1 MSQPLPTSM
10 RAPSVLV
17 VGAGVVGASVA
28 WHLAAAGVRDVLVV
42 DAAAAPA
49 AGSTGRAVGG
59 FRGQFATEPNVRL
72 SMLAREKL
80 LRFADDVGAD
90 PGYREVG
97 YLFLAHDEAAADA
110 LRAARGVQH
119 RCGLTQSVELT
130 PEEAAAINP
139 RVLLDG
145 AVAASWCPTDGTTR
159 PLQILRGYLDDAA
172 RRGVHVAWGTRVT
185 GIDRDAPAGDGGR
198 IVRVRTTA
206 GDVTPGTV
214 VNAAGPWAGQ
224 LAALAG
230 VELPVRPV
238 RRQIAVADPAPD
250 MPLDDDF
257 PMTIWTSDVFHL
269 RVRDGR
275 ALLNWPVDTPS
286 ATGNPEDLTVHRPWV
301 DEVWAKAR
309 GRVPALR
316 GGRLD
321 DAAHYVGLY
330 EMSPDKTLILGVA
343 PGCPNLVLAN
353 GSSGHGVMHAPATG
367 QLAAE
372 LVLHGRA
379 TSMDVHALR
388 PERFAEGDALPAS
401 SIL

>member
-1 MSQPLPTSM
+1 MSSAS
-10 RAPSVLV
+10 APSVLV

-28 WHLAAAGVRDVLVV
+28 WHLAARGETNVLVI
-42 DAAAAPA
+42 DAAPGPG

-80 LRFADDVGAD
+80 LRFRDEVGAD

-97 YLFLAHDEAAADA
+97 YLFLAHDRAALDA
-110 LRAARGVQH
+110 LREARAVQH
-119 RCGLTQSVELT
+119 ACGLTQATELT
-130 PEEAAAINP
+130 PEQAQAINP
-139 RVLLDG
+139 HVLLAG
-145 AVAASWCPTDGTTR
+145 AVGASWCPTDGTTR
-159 PLQILRGYLDDAA
+159 PLQIMQGYLDDAT
-172 RRGVHVAWGTRVT
+172 RRGVRVQWDTRVT
-185 GIDRDAPAGDGGR
+185 AIERDAAGR
-198 IVRVRTTA
+198 VTLVRTTR
-206 GDVTPGTV
+206 GDLAPGAV

-230 VELPVRPV
+230 VDLPVRPV
-238 RRQIAVADPAPD
+238 RRQIGVADPAPG
-250 MPLDDDF
+250 MPLPEDF

-286 ATGNPEDLTVHRPWV
+286 ANGDPEDLTVHRPWV
-301 DEVWAKAR
+301 DEIWEKAR

-316 GGRLD
+316 DGRLD
-321 DAAHYVGLY
+321 DSAHYVGLY

-343 PGCPNLVLAN
+343 PGCPNMVLAN
-353 GSSGHGVMHAPATG
+353 GSSGHGVMHSPATG
-367 QLAAE
+367 QLVSE
-372 LVLHGRA
+372 ILLDGRA
-379 TSMDVHALR
+379 TAMDVHALR
-388 PERFAEGDALPAS
+388 PERFAEGEPLPMS